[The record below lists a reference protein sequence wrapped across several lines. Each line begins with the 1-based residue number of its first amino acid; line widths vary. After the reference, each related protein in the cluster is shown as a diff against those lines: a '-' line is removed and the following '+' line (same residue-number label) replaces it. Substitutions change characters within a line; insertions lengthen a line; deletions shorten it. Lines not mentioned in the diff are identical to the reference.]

1 MPRFSK
7 QTLVPR
13 LTPVE
18 PPYDPETAQ
27 ALRALGPPLALFR
40 IFARRPERAE
50 GIRQWGRY
58 YMSRRSA
65 LSLRH
70 RELVIDRTT
79 ARCGAEYEWGIHI
92 ALFADKVGLDA
103 EQIRSLVTGT
113 PDDACWT
120 EPADRA
126 VIRAVD
132 GLYGAGDLADDQW
145 QELIAAVGSEAAVD
159 LLLVCG
165 WYHAIS
171 FVARALRLPPEPG
184 TPAFSDYRRPRPNE
198 RDSEDALTDATGQT
212 PVL

>member
-7 QTLVPR
+7 QTPAPRLVP
-13 LTPVE
+13 LE
-18 PPYDPETAQ
+18 PPYEPEIAQ
-27 ALRALGPPLALFR
+27 VLEEMGPPIALFR
-40 IFARRPERAE
+40 IFARRPERAA
-50 GIRQWGRY
+50 GIQKWGRY
-58 YMSRRSA
+58 YLSRRTA

-79 ARCGAEYEWGIHI
+79 ARCGAEYEWGIHV
-92 ALFADKVGLDA
+92 AAFAEKVGLDT
-103 EQIRSLVTGT
+103 EQIRSILTGS

-126 VIRAVD
+126 VLHAVD
-132 GLYGAGDLADDQW
+132 GLYDTGDLTDDQW
-145 QELIAAVGSEAAVD
+145 ENLIAGVGAEGAID

-184 TPAFSDYRRPRPNE
+184 TPAFADYQHPHPEN
-198 RDSEDALTDATGQT
+198 SAQPTAEDCQ
-212 PVL
+212 